1 MIAVRRLER
10 SPYGRAVTALPRPA
24 WNRRPAGNPVETVKR
39 QLIGIVRRGAH
50 VVCVHTV
57 ATTPAGGNQF
67 SRPGVNRPQRHHEG
81 RCSTTEAWS
90 SNAKPR
96 RWKRRGFR
104 IPSGNGRGQFRSH
117 ELSTPAPNGMQPEN
131 AIFRTALFLP
141 QPEQGMERN
150 GTVRQR
156 LPEALG
162 SSAAAHRLLDVEARD
177 LERRLDAQAF
187 LQRPNHPAG
196 LSGALPTPRAMP
208 AGPGPV
214 RVAAAAGRRVNV
226 RRHVVDFRTPRASRP
241 TGRWPLT
248 WAHPCRQA
256 PGPVRQA
263 LHAACAHAPA
273 ARAAGGDPAVR
284 PRTAR
289 HSRQHEEGRCL
300 TRTA

>member
-104 IPSGNGRGQFRSH
+104 IPGGSGRRQIGSH
-117 ELSTPAPNGMQPEN
+117 HLSTPAPNGMQPEN
-131 AIFRTALFLP
+131 AIFRTGVVLP
-141 QPEQGMERN
+141 STAPGAKGN
-150 GTVRQR
+150 GAVKQL
-156 LPEALG
+156 LPEVREGPPATPASVG
-162 SSAAAHRLLDVEARD
+162 SGVCGPACWMNTR
-177 LERRLDAQAF
+177 AF
-187 LQRPNHPAG
+187 VQRQNHPACLLG
-196 LSGALPTPRAMP
+196 GSPTPRAMP

-214 RVAAAAGRRVNV
+214 RLAAAAGRRVNV

-248 WAHPCRQA
+248 WAHPGRQA

-263 LHAACAHAPA
+263 PRSACSHAPA
-273 ARAAGGDPAVR
+273 ARAAGGDPAAR